1 MRSTQEEESLG
12 KSERIRELEAQTKA
26 AEESLELARQRWEKD
41 SAIAKQKYEFY
52 ELQIKEE
59 RQKYEEQR

>member
-41 SAIAKQKYEFY
+41 SAIAK
-52 ELQIKEE
+52 
-59 RQKYEEQR
+59 